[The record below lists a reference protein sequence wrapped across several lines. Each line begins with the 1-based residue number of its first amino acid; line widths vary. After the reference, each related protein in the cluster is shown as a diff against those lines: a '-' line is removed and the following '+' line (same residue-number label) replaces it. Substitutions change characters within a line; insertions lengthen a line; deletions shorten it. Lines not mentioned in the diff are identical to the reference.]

1 MLWTR
6 RDERRPK
13 KRKKDEPTPAMRI
26 AALLEEG
33 QAFIPSDVDTGA
45 HPDST
50 ALIRPIYPDS
60 LFEAQAG
67 GQVLAEFVVS
77 TRGEAM
83 MDTFSAVTT
92 THRELVEPVRRAVRE
107 QRFMPAV
114 RAGRIVQQ
122 VVQLSLAPAFLLS
135 GIGAIMNVIMS
146 RMIWIAQRV
155 DKIEDK
161 LEDERT
167 PKQMREHGW
176 LMRRRKLAQ
185 GAILFS
191 TAAAVMISL
200 VIGLLFIS
208 AYITAQIGTL
218 IAMLWVLTM
227 ALLVTGLGFFL
238 METRLA
244 ARGADEIGSF

>member
-1 MLWTR
+1 MLLL
-6 RDERRPK
+6 DLLSSGANPLLSFEIIERTAS
-13 KRKKDEPTPAMRI
+13 TPR
-26 AALLEEG
+26 
-33 QAFIPSDVDTGA
+33 
-45 HPDST
+45 
-50 ALIRPIYPDS
+50 
-60 LFEAQAG
+60 
-67 GQVLAEFVVS
+67 
-77 TRGEAM
+77 
-83 MDTFSAVTT
+83 
-92 THRELVEPVRRAVRE
+92 
-107 QRFMPAV
+107 
-114 RAGRIVQQ
+114 VQQ

-167 PKQMREHGW
+167 SKQVREHGW

-208 AYITAQIGTL
+208 AYITAQIGTV
-218 IAMLWVLTM
+218 IAALWVLTM
-227 ALLVTGLGFFL
+227 VLLVTGLGFFL

-244 ARGADEIGSF
+244 ARGAGATP

>member
-1 MLWTR
+1 MLLF
-6 RDERRPK
+6 DLLSAGANPLLALEILERTAS
-13 KRKKDEPTPAMRI
+13 TPR
-26 AALLEEG
+26 
-33 QAFIPSDVDTGA
+33 
-45 HPDST
+45 
-50 ALIRPIYPDS
+50 
-60 LFEAQAG
+60 
-67 GQVLAEFVVS
+67 
-77 TRGEAM
+77 
-83 MDTFSAVTT
+83 
-92 THRELVEPVRRAVRE
+92 
-107 QRFMPAV
+107 
-114 RAGRIVQQ
+114 VQQ

-244 ARGADEIGSF
+244 ARGADEIDSF